1 MAEQMIIR
9 RRLRGS
15 SQKIKKQIFPIF
27 PGHEQRLLQISRKVF
42 QDEKQENRHLINWLN
57 KVLDNLNKVSVYI
70 NRSYN
75 NTFRLIPY
83 YDPIVIKE
91 ETIPFQT
98 FVQEVIDNNIKGNVQ
113 TDKYINKKNADI
125 VRSVI
130 TQSRNIISNIVN
142 NEWMRQDKIP
152 KIQRLKGIVEPS
164 SNTGKRRRQSI
175 TLSQPQPKS
184 RKEKKISS
192 LRTVFIKP
200 QMASA
205 STEKQQSALFSQQ
218 QPKNKKKTKLSS
230 FIKPEK
236 SVWKEQT
243 RPFVQTTPVP
253 LPYFLVHPSQ
263 ERMEEVV
270 RSHRKNTAQ
279 IPRKNK

>member
-27 PGHEQRLLQISRKVF
+27 PGHEQRLFQMSQKVF
-42 QDEKQENRHLINWLN
+42 QDEHQENKYLTNWLN

-70 NRSYN
+70 NKSYN
-75 NTFRLIPY
+75 NTYRLIPY
-83 YDPIVIKE
+83 YDPIFIKE
-91 ETIPFQT
+91 EKIPFQK
-98 FVQEVIDNNIKGNVQ
+98 FIKEVIDNNIQGNVP
-113 TDKYINKKNADI
+113 TDEYINKENADL

-130 TQSRNIISNIVN
+130 TQSRKILSKILN
-142 NEWMRQDKIP
+142 NQSTQQDEIP
-152 KIQRLKGIVEPS
+152 KIQRLKKVMAS
-164 SNTGKRRRQSI
+164 SGTGKRRRQSTI
-175 TLSQPQPKS
+175 PSQPQSKS
-184 RKEKKISS
+184 RKETNLSS

-205 STEKQQSALFSQQ
+205 STGKQPSILSSQQ
-218 QPKNKKKTKLSS
+218 QEKPKNKKKTKMSS

-236 SVWKEQT
+236 SVRKQET

-263 ERMEEVV
+263 QLMEEVA
-270 RSHRKNTAQ
+270 RSHRRRTL
-279 IPRKNK
+279 

>member
-1 MAEQMIIR
+1 
-9 RRLRGS
+9 
-15 SQKIKKQIFPIF
+15 
-27 PGHEQRLLQISRKVF
+27 
-42 QDEKQENRHLINWLN
+42 LN

-98 FVQEVIDNNIKGNVQ
+98 FIQEVIDKNIKGNVQ
-113 TDKYINKKNADI
+113 TDKYINKTNADV

-130 TQSRNIISNIVN
+130 TQSIKILSNIVN
-142 NEWMRQDKIP
+142 NEWIRQDKIP

-164 SNTGKRRRQSI
+164 SNTGKRRRQSM
-175 TLSQPQPKS
+175 TPSQPQSKS
-184 RKEKKISS
+184 RKEKNISS

-205 STEKQQSALFSQQ
+205 STEKQQPTLFSQQ
-218 QPKNKKKTKLSS
+218 PSKNKKKTKMSS

-236 SVWKEQT
+236 SVRKKQT
-243 RPFVQTTPVP
+243 IPSVQTIPSP
-253 LPYFLVHPSQ
+253 LPYYLVHPTQ
-263 ERMEEVV
+263 EFMEEVV
-270 RSHRKNTAQ
+270 RSHRQ
-279 IPRKNK
+279 RMS